1 MSNTHQLVISFAL
14 CLPALAGISPIGMV
28 TSNGDIEVGRV
39 RMPGTATLYEGSVVE
54 TGNAPAQLSLR
65 NGSVVRLSTGA
76 KATIHSGLLLL
87 ERGTGQLDTKGEYA
101 IRVQSVTVV
110 PSTYPARARVQL
122 SGDGAI
128 QVAAL
133 TGSFSIQRAGA
144 SSIMTAGT
152 SLKFAAEVSEA
163 GAAAPSE
170 FKGCMVKSDKGLLL
184 RLDTTKDSVAL
195 QGGSTSAKE
204 GDRVTVVGKPD
215 TVAAPVKGAAQVVR
229 VLRLTVDSHHCSSD
243 AAVAAVG
250 AGATGAA
257 GAAGAA
263 GAGAAGAATTG
274 AAAGTIAG
282 LSTATVAVIGVAAAS
297 AALIPTIALTTDSG
311 SSTSSI
317 SPSSR

>member
-1 MSNTHQLVISFAL
+1 LSNTHKLVISFAL
-14 CLPALAGISPIGMV
+14 CLPALAGVSPIGMV

-39 RMPGTATLYEGSVVE
+39 RMPGTATLYEGAVVE

-65 NGSVVRLSTGA
+65 SGSVVRLSGGA
-76 KATIHSGLLLL
+76 KATIHSRLLLL
-87 ERGTGQLDTKGEYA
+87 ERGTGQLDTTKGEYA
-101 IRVQSVTVV
+101 IRAQSITVV

-122 SGDGAI
+122 SGDGAL

-133 TGSFSIQRAGA
+133 SGSFEIQRAGA

-152 SLKFAAEVSEA
+152 SLRFAAQVGEA

-170 FKGCMVKSDKGLLL
+170 FKGCMVKADKGLLL
-184 RLDTTKDSVAL
+184 RLDSTKTSVAL
-195 QGGSTSAKE
+195 HGGSTSAKE

-215 TVAAPVKGAAQVVR
+215 TAATPLKGATQVVQ
-229 VLRLTVDSHHCSSD
+229 VLRLTVDGHQCSSD
-243 AAVAAVG
+243 AAVA
-250 AGATGAA
+250 
-257 GAAGAA
+257 AAGAA
-263 GAGAAGAATTG
+263 GAGAAGAATAG
-274 AAAGTIAG
+274 AAGGAIAG